1 MYQAC
6 CSCNS
11 EIMSN
16 LTDLFF
22 LFLSQ
27 QCLPS
32 KFFGVIPLK
41 ENKEIISGC
50 DVGSRRDTREPKKS
64 RDRIF
69 KAVKLKIKDD
79 VKG

>member
-1 MYQAC
+1 
-6 CSCNS
+6 
-11 EIMSN
+11 MSN

-22 LFLSQ
+22 FFLSQ

-32 KFFGVIPLK
+32 NVFGVIPLK
-41 ENKEIISGC
+41 ENKKIIRGC
-50 DVGSRRDTREPKKS
+50 DVGSQRDTLWTQKS